1 MQFDEW
7 TPPPVQP
14 TAATP
19 PPRRRRGLVLGA
31 GLVGA
36 GVVAGAI
43 VGGTVLSD
51 AATSSPTP
59 NASSASSPEVPGM
72 PGACQGHGP
81 GRGLPLSGTV
91 TAVGSSSVTIKTGS
105 GTTEY
110 KVDSSS
116 DIDKNGEAKLSDL
129 KAGDAVRFSVTSGNV
144 IDKLHAGNE
153 ALNHPQGPGPGGES
167 GG

>member
-14 TAATP
+14 VPPAQ

-59 NASSASSPEVPGM
+59 NASSSSPKAPGVPGSR
-72 PGACQGHGP
+72 PGHGP
-81 GRGLPLSGTV
+81 GQGLPLSGTV
-91 TAVGSSSVTIKTGS
+91 TAVGSSSVTIKTNS

-110 KVDSSS
+110 KVDSNS
-116 DIDKNGEAKLSDL
+116 DIDKNGEAKLGDL

-144 IDKLHAGNE
+144 IGVLHAGNE
-153 ALNHPQGPGPGGES
+153 AFDRPQGPGPGGVS